1 MLKYNAEATI
11 TEEGELHLEH
21 LPFHTGEKVN
31 VLVYSASGNEEAD
44 RKSEYEMFM
53 RGYAESDSLYDK
65 L

>member
-31 VLVYSASGNEEAD
+31 VIVYSASDSEERD

-53 RGYAESDSLYDK
+53 AGYDEADFVYDK